1 MNATLDGMG
10 YRGDDA
16 SRSWEDPREQ
26 PWRPSPET
34 PGGYDNQPGH
44 DGQGGY
50 TSQDYGSQGYGSQDG
65 YGGGSGRHGSGA
77 YRQQDGY
84 GQPGNFGTPGGHPDN
99 DWYGDGGGGRGGSG
113 GFADTTAAPRPNLPL
128 PSYLSEPGPGS
139 RGGNSQG
146 GGFQPGMSQPG
157 MSQPGSRGRHSGGG
171 AHRDGAHRDGA
182 PAGAARGGAA
192 GRDGTAGGYPRRAP
206 LAIEAPDVSQTR
218 QQQALGNGGYQ
229 SYPGYENVEDEQ
241 GGGYA
246 AQPRYDGY
254 NDYADYAPDYEVAP
268 TTIGQ
273 AYEAPPPTTANPAYV
288 EPAPTTGNPAAYER
302 DEFGQ
307 GEFGRDEFGRDGYGQ
322 GGFGQ
327 GGYDGFG
334 GEFGGTGPDTDDSP
348 RGGQDDFGSGDDFG
362 AVGRDGGDGR
372 DDRSARGAASG
383 GKGGRGGAPGK
394 KGAKPKVRRPN
405 RAKKIAVLIVSG
417 ISLAAVVAALY
428 AIFIRPIPGNTDA
441 ANDPLPQGTSAASA
455 AACNTAQLGQFCH
468 IETSSGDPTPLTDTE
483 LFFPIL
489 TDSTTHVTFT
499 RIADDSTKTCS
510 SDLVGPALTKTDTN
524 CSQLLRASYTAGSG
538 SSEMMGTIAV
548 LSYKTT
554 TDAQAAAKT
563 IGVNDFVAPLTTHSG
578 VGENLGK
585 STASIGN
592 IVKGHYLIVTL
603 AELADGMSMAGAPSS
618 TQMSQLSTFSTQL
631 VTNTVNVP
639 LSVRMICGKPGCT
652 SQQAAAAAG

>member
-16 SRSWEDPREQ
+16 SRNWEDPREQ

-34 PGGYDNQPGH
+34 PGGYHNQPGY

-50 TSQDYGSQGYGSQDG
+50 ASQDYGSQGYGGQGYGGSQDG

-77 YRQQDGY
+77 YGQQGGY
-84 GQPGNFGTPGGHPDN
+84 GQSGEFGTPAGHPDN
-99 DWYGDGGGGRGGSG
+99 DWYGDGGTGRGGSG
-113 GFADTTAAPRPNLPL
+113 GFADTTAGPRPNLPL

-139 RGGNSQG
+139 RSGTAQG
-146 GGFQPGMSQPG
+146 GGFQPGLSQPG
-157 MSQPGSRGRHSGGG
+157 LSQPASRGRHSGGG
-171 AHRDGAHRDGA
+171 AS
-182 PAGAARGGAA
+182 RGGTT
-192 GRDGTAGGYPRRAP
+192 DGFPRRAP

-218 QQQALGNGGYQ
+218 QQQALGTGEYQ

-241 GGGYA
+241 GGGYGS
-246 AQPRYDGY
+246 QPRYDGY

-268 TTIGQ
+268 TTIGP
-273 AYEAPPPTTANPAYV
+273 AYDAPAPTTMNPAYV
-288 EPAPTTGNPAAYER
+288 EPAPTTGNPAAYEQ

-307 GEFGRDEFGRDGYGQ
+307 GDYDRDAYGQ
-322 GGFGQ
+322 GGFGH
-327 GGYDGFG
+327 GGYDDGFG
-334 GEFGGTGPDTDDSP
+334 GEFGGTGPGTDDSP
-348 RGGQDDFGSGDDFG
+348 RGSQDDFGGGDDFDAAG
-362 AVGRDGGDGR
+362 RDDGEDGRDG
-372 DDRSARGAASG
+372 RSARAASG
-383 GKGGRGGAPGK
+383 GKGARDGAPGK
-394 KGAKPKVRRPN
+394 KGATPKARRPN
-405 RAKKIAVLIVSG
+405 QAKKVAVLIVSG
-417 ISLAAVVAALY
+417 ISLAAVIAALY
-428 AIFIRPIPGNTDA
+428 AIFIRPIPGNNDA

-455 AACNTAQLGQFCH
+455 AACNTAKLGQFCH

-510 SDLVGPALTKTDTN
+510 SDLVGSALTKTDTN

-548 LSYKTT
+548 LNYKTT
-554 TDAQAAAKT
+554 NDAQKAAKT

-592 IVKGHYLIVTL
+592 TVKGHYLIVTL

-618 TQMSQLSTFSTQL
+618 AQMSQLAQFSSQL

-652 SQQAAAAAG
+652 SQQAAAAG

>member
-34 PGGYDNQPGH
+34 PGGYDNQPGY

-50 TSQDYGSQGYGSQDG
+50 ASQDYGSRDYDSQGYGGSQDG

-77 YRQQDGY
+77 YGQQGGY
-84 GQPGNFGTPGGHPDN
+84 NQPGNFGQSGDFGTPAGHPDN
-99 DWYGDGGGGRGGSG
+99 DWYGDGGAGRGSSG

-146 GGFQPGMSQPG
+146 GGFQPGLPQPGLSQPG
-157 MSQPGSRGRHSGGG
+157 MSQPGSWGRHSGGG
-171 AHRDGAHRDGA
+171 APAGGAPRDGA
-182 PAGAARGGAA
+182 PRDSASRDGASRDGAA
-192 GRDGTAGGYPRRAP
+192 GGHPRRAP

-241 GGGYA
+241 GGGYG

-273 AYEAPPPTTANPAYV
+273 AYEAPAPTTMNPAYV
-288 EPAPTTGNPAAYER
+288 EPAPTTGNPAAYEQ

-307 GEFGRDEFGRDGYGQ
+307 GEFDRGEFGRDGY
-322 GGFGQ
+322 
-327 GGYDGFG
+327 
-334 GEFGGTGPDTDDSP
+334 
-348 RGGQDDFGSGDDFG
+348 GQDDFGSGDDFG
-362 AVGRDGGDGR
+362 AAGRDAADELDG
-372 DDRSARGAASG
+372 RSARAAASG

-394 KGAKPKVRRPN
+394 KGAKPKVPRPN

-417 ISLAAVVAALY
+417 ISLAAVIAALY
-428 AIFIRPIPGNTDA
+428 AIFIRPIPGNNDA
-441 ANDPLPQGTSAASA
+441 ANDPLSQGTSAASG

-468 IETSSGDPTPLTDTE
+468 IETSSDDPTAVSDNE
-483 LFFPIL
+483 LFLPIF
-489 TDSTTHVTFT
+489 TGKGSNVTFS
-499 RIADDSTKTCS
+499 RIADDSTSKCS
-510 SDLVGPALTKTDTN
+510 SEIFGTALTKTDVN
-524 CSQLLRASYTAGSG
+524 CINLFRASYTAGSG

-548 LSYKTT
+548 LNYKTT

-563 IGVNDFVAPLTTHSG
+563 IGAQDFVLPLATNSG
-578 VGENLGK
+578 VGKELGQ
-585 STASIGN
+585 STASIGPG
-592 IVKGHYLIVTL
+592 IFKGHYLIVTL
-603 AELADGMSMAGAPSS
+603 AELADGASTTSAPSK
-618 TQMSQLSTFSTQL
+618 TQISDLAQFENEL
-631 VTNTVNVP
+631 VADTVNPP

-652 SQQAAAAAG
+652 SQGGTSASPAASPSSTAKK